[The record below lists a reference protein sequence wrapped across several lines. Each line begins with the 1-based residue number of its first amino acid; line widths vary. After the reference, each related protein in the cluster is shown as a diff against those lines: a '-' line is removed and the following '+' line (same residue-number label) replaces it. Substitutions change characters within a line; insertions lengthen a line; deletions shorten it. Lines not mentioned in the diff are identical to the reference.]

1 MPVRTG
7 VGLRRIT
14 EEEADLAESAELVAV
29 TETVLGDG
37 RAEGAV

>member
-1 MPVRTG
+1 M
-7 VGLRRIT
+7 GLRIVT
-14 EEEADLAESAELVAV
+14 ADKADSVESAELVAV